1 MTKVCPTKIP
11 ADSSDIADIPLGI
24 LRSRMGIIAQD
35 PVLLSGTLRLNL
47 DLEGRY
53 TDEDLLHAL
62 RQVQLIKPNEGV
74 SKPVSESSSIT
85 AIGDD
90 GEPGKQQDT
99 VQGESS
105 NVNVFLNL
113 DHEIETGGQK

>member
-1 MTKVCPTKIP
+1 
-11 ADSSDIADIPLGI
+11 
-24 LRSRMGIIAQD
+24 MGIIAQD

-53 TDEDLLHAL
+53 SDEDLLHAL
-62 RQVQLIKPNEGV
+62 RQVQLIKSNEGI
-74 SKPVSESSSIT
+74 SKPVSETSSIT
-85 AIGDD
+85 AVGDD
-90 GEPGKQQDT
+90 GEPGKPQT
-99 VQGESS
+99 APGESS

>member
-1 MTKVCPTKIP
+1 MTEVCPSKCP
-11 ADSSDIADIPLGI
+11 ADSPDIADIPLGI

-53 TDEDLLHAL
+53 ADDDLLHVL
-62 RQVQLIKPNEGV
+62 RQVQLIKSNEGV
-74 SKPVSESSSIT
+74 SKPVSETSSIT
-85 AIGDD
+85 AVGDD
-90 GEPGKQQDT
+90 DEPGKPQDT

>member
-1 MTKVCPTKIP
+1 MTEVCLSGVL
-11 ADSSDIADIPLGI
+11 ADSSDIANIPLGI

-35 PVLLSGTLRLNL
+35 PVLISGTLRLNL
-47 DLEGRY
+47 DLERKY
-53 TDEDLLHAL
+53 SDEDLIHVL

-74 SKPVSESSSIT
+74 SKPVSETSSIT
-85 AIGDD
+85 AVGDD
-90 GEPGKQQDT
+90 DEPGKPQDT
-99 VQGESS
+99 IQGESS

>member
-1 MTKVCPTKIP
+1 MTEVCLSEVL
-11 ADSSDIADIPLGI
+11 ADSSDIANIPLGI

-35 PVLLSGTLRLNL
+35 PVLISGTLRLNL
-47 DLEGRY
+47 DLERKY
-53 TDEDLLHAL
+53 SDEDLIHVL

-74 SKPVSESSSIT
+74 SKPVSETSSIT
-85 AIGDD
+85 AVGDD
-90 GEPGKQQDT
+90 DEPGKPQDT
-99 VQGESS
+99 IQGESS

>member
-1 MTKVCPTKIP
+1 
-11 ADSSDIADIPLGI
+11 
-24 LRSRMGIIAQD
+24 MGIIAQD
-35 PVLLSGTLRLNL
+35 PVLISGTLRLNL
-47 DLEGRY
+47 DLERKY
-53 TDEDLLHAL
+53 SDEDLIHVL

-74 SKPVSESSSIT
+74 SKPVSETSSIT

-90 GEPGKQQDT
+90 DEPGKPQDT
-99 VQGESS
+99 IQGESS

>member
-1 MTKVCPTKIP
+1 MTKVCPTRFP
-11 ADSSDIADIPLGI
+11 TDPSDIADIPLGI

-53 TDEDLLHAL
+53 TDDDLLHAL
-62 RQVQLIKPNEGV
+62 RQVQLIKPNEGI
-74 SKPVSESSSIT
+74 SKPVSETSSIT

-90 GEPGKQQDT
+90 DEPGKRQDT

>member
-1 MTKVCPTKIP
+1 MTEVCLSEVL
-11 ADSSDIADIPLGI
+11 ADSSDIANIPLGI

-35 PVLLSGTLRLNL
+35 PVLISGTLRLNL
-47 DLEGRY
+47 DLERKY
-53 TDEDLLHAL
+53 SDEDLIHVL

-74 SKPVSESSSIT
+74 SKPVSETSSIT

-90 GEPGKQQDT
+90 DEPGKPQDT
-99 VQGESS
+99 IQGESS

>member
-1 MTKVCPTKIP
+1 
-11 ADSSDIADIPLGI
+11 
-24 LRSRMGIIAQD
+24 MGIIAQD

-53 TDEDLLHAL
+53 ADDDLLHVL
-62 RQVQLIKPNEGV
+62 RQVQLIKSNEGL
-74 SKPVSESSSIT
+74 SKPGSETSSIT
-85 AIGDD
+85 AVGDD
-90 GEPGKQQDT
+90 DEPGKPQDT
-99 VQGESS
+99 IQGESS

>member
-1 MTKVCPTKIP
+1 MAKVCSTKFP
-11 ADSSDIADIPLGI
+11 ADFPDIADIPLGI

-53 TDEDLLHAL
+53 SDDDLLHAL

-74 SKPVSESSSIT
+74 SKPASETSSIT

-90 GEPGKQQDT
+90 DGPGKPQDT

>member
-1 MTKVCPTKIP
+1 MTEVCLSEVL
-11 ADSSDIADIPLGI
+11 ADSSDIANIPLGI

-35 PVLLSGTLRLNL
+35 PVLISGTLRLNL
-47 DLEGRY
+47 DLERKY
-53 TDEDLLHAL
+53 SDEDLIHVL
-62 RQVQLIKPNEGV
+62 RHVQLIKPNEGV
-74 SKPVSESSSIT
+74 SKPVSETSSIT

-90 GEPGKQQDT
+90 DEPGKPQDT
-99 VQGESS
+99 IQGESS

>member
-1 MTKVCPTKIP
+1 MH
-11 ADSSDIADIPLGI
+11 AANSSDIADIPLGI

-62 RQVQLIKPNEGV
+62 RQVQLIKYDEGL
-74 SKPVSESSSIT
+74 SQPASETSSVT
-85 AIGDD
+85 AVGDD
-90 GEPGKQQDT
+90 DGLGKSQDT
-99 VQGESS
+99 IQGESS

>member
-1 MTKVCPTKIP
+1 MTEVCLSEVL
-11 ADSSDIADIPLGI
+11 ADSSDIANIPLGI

-35 PVLLSGTLRLNL
+35 PVLISGTLRLNL
-47 DLEGRY
+47 DLERKY
-53 TDEDLLHAL
+53 SDEDLIHVL

-74 SKPVSESSSIT
+74 SKPVSETSSIT

-90 GEPGKQQDT
+90 DEPGKPQDT
-99 VQGESS
+99 IQGEPS